1 MLYRFSFRRITV
13 DPTSFPAGFTP
24 SLIPLY
30 SKPVLVGMPSLI
42 FLRDTRDDPVNSTK
56 GTYTTVD
63 IGVASSAFG
72 SQADFG
78 RVLAQNASYYK
89 FFRGWVIARSI
100 RIGTESPYGG
110 LDFIPLPERYFVG
123 GSNSHRGFSIN
134 QAGPRDPGSGA
145 PVGGNAMV
153 VSNLELRF
161 PPVALPWVER

>member
-1 MLYRFSFRRITV
+1 LLYRFSFRRITV

-30 SKPVLVGMPSLI
+30 SQPVLVGMPSLI

-63 IGVASSAFG
+63 LGLASSAFA

-89 FFRGWVIARSI
+89 FFGGWVFARSI

-110 LDFIPLPERYFVG
+110 LDLIPLPERYFVG

-134 QAGPRDPGSGA
+134 QAGPRDPGSGF
-145 PVGGNAMV
+145 PV
-153 VSNLELRF
+153 VSSGAA
-161 PPVALPWVER
+161 ALGGQ